1 VAGGV
6 TSAARDQPLECLA
19 PRTQA
24 ASILV
29 VEDHEMLA
37 QALALALSSRRFECT
52 VAHLTGL
59 ETVLDQAAQLRPALV
74 LLDLNLDERDGRDL
88 IPRLRAI
95 GARVLVV
102 TGCTDESRIAAALAL
117 GASGWVSKAQP
128 FEHLL
133 DAAESVLRNRPL
145 LGDAEYEELMQL
157 GRVRLEAER
166 EVKQG
171 MAQLT
176 VREREVL
183 WALSEGESA
192 GDIAKAFV
200 VSIGTVRS
208 HIQGILGKLGVSSQL
223 AAVARARLLLTPDD
237 APRRLR
243 QR

>member
-1 VAGGV
+1 
-6 TSAARDQPLECLA
+6 
-19 PRTQA
+19 
-24 ASILV
+24 
-29 VEDHEMLA
+29 
-37 QALALALSSRRFECT
+37 
-52 VAHLTGL
+52 
-59 ETVLDQAAQLRPALV
+59 
-74 LLDLNLDERDGRDL
+74 
-88 IPRLRAI
+88 
-95 GARVLVV
+95 
-102 TGCTDESRIAAALAL
+102 
-117 GASGWVSKAQP
+117 VSKAQP